1 MRNFI
6 LGVIA
11 TFGGL
16 CICKKMY
23 DKGQEDAI
31 ENLKESKKKDS
42 NDSSKDKKKKAK

>member
-1 MRNFI
+1 MKNFI

-16 CICKKMY
+16 CICGKMY
-23 DKGQEDAI
+23 DKGQKDAI
-31 ENLKESKKKDS
+31 ANLKESKKKDS

>member
-16 CICKKMY
+16 CICEKMY
-23 DKGQEDAI
+23 EKGQKDAI
-31 ENLKESKKKDS
+31 ANLKESEKKDS

>member
-16 CICKKMY
+16 CVCKKMY
-23 DKGQEDAI
+23 DKG
-31 ENLKESKKKDS
+31 KESKKKDS

>member
-11 TFGGL
+11 AFGGL
-16 CICKKMY
+16 CICEKMY
-23 DKGQEDAI
+23 DKGQRDAI
-31 ENLKESKKKDS
+31 ANLNESKKKDS

>member
-6 LGVIA
+6 LGVI

-16 CICKKMY
+16 LVCKKMY

-31 ENLKESKKKDS
+31 ANLKESKKKDS

>member
-6 LGVIA
+6 SCVIA
-11 TFGGL
+11 TIGGI
-16 CICKKMY
+16 CVCKKMY

-31 ENLKESKKKDS
+31 ANLKESKKKDS

>member
-11 TFGGL
+11 TIGGL
-16 CICKKMY
+16 CICEKMY
-23 DKGQEDAI
+23 DKGQKDAI
-31 ENLKESKKKDS
+31 ANLKESNKKDS

>member
-16 CICKKMY
+16 LVFKKMY
-23 DKGQEDAI
+23 DKGQDDVIA
-31 ENLKESKKKDS
+31 NLKELKKKDS
-42 NDSSKDKKKKAK
+42 NDSSKEKKKAK